1 MSIQEQPVR
10 YDIPEQKSSSSI
22 VKHRGNEEYDP
33 FIDDVDESENEQ
45 LTDTKHQKS
54 EPIRTNNG

>member
-22 VKHRGNEEYDP
+22 VKHRGDEDYDP
-33 FIDDVDESENEQ
+33 FVADESENEQ
-45 LTDTKHQKS
+45 LTDTKHQKQ

>member
-10 YDIPEQKSSSSI
+10 YDIPEKKSSSSI
-22 VKHRGNEEYDP
+22 VKHRGDEDYDP
-33 FIDDVDESENEQ
+33 FVADESENEQ
-45 LTDTKHQKS
+45 LTDTKR